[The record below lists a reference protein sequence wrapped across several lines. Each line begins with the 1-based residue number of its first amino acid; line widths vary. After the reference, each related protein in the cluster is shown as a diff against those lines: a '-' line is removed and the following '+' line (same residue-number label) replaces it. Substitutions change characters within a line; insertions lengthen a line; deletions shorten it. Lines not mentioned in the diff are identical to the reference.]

1 MLPDERVGLVGKIS
15 MRRWRLVILAF
26 LVAAP
31 LLFLAACGIY
41 FLWAGGHWQ
50 WAWWPLTACLA
61 LAYIL
66 AWRWQKQQH
75 LLRVDFTAPMT
86 WTDRDKNGWKLV
98 QARAKKAEKL
108 DSQKLSDVTFYL
120 QTAQDMAQEMAGFYH
135 PGAKDPVGSLTIPEI
150 LAVIELAA
158 HDLAEM
164 VDKYLP
170 GGHLLTINAW
180 RRARQ
185 ATELYQDASHLG
197 WLISSM
203 FTPISTSIRY
213 LATQVGVSTPWQLL
227 QQNLLLWFYTAY
239 IHRLGTYLI
248 DLNSGRLRVGAKRFR
263 ELMAQARQE
272 PGAASQDGVAPVK
285 ALTLVLAGQVKAG
298 KSSLINAILGEERAK
313 TAVLP
318 ETAGF
323 TRYQVKPDGI
333 DTQLF
338 LLDTPGSGHTGPR
351 EDQLRATQEAA
362 RQADLILLVL
372 QARNPARQAD
382 VELLQA
388 LRKYFDANP
397 DLKMPPILGVMTH
410 IDLLFPAL
418 EWAPPYNWQKPER
431 PKEKQID
438 QAIEALK
445 EQMGDRLAGV
455 VPVCTQPEKIYGIQE
470 WLLPAVIDLLDEAHA
485 VALLRCL
492 RREMDTGQIKKVFQ
506 QFLAVGKEAIR
517 IWWEKTKK

>member
-1 MLPDERVGLVGKIS
+1 
-15 MRRWRLVILAF
+15 MRRWRIVVLAF

-41 FLWAGGHWQ
+41 FLWSEGHWH
-50 WAWWPLTACLA
+50 WAWWLLTACLA

-66 AWRWQKQQH
+66 AWRWQKQQQ

-86 WTDRDKNGWKLV
+86 WTERDKEAWKLV
-98 QARAKKAEKL
+98 QTRAKSAEKL
-108 DSQKLSDVTFYL
+108 DSQRLSDVPFYL
-120 QTAQDMAQEMAGFYH
+120 ETAQEMAHEMAAFYH

-150 LAVIELAA
+150 LAVVELAA

-203 FTPISTSIRY
+203 FTPISTSIRFM
-213 LATQVGVSTPWQLL
+213 ATQVGVSTPWQML
-227 QQNLLLWFYTAY
+227 QQNILLWFYTAF

-263 ELMAQARQE
+263 ELMDQARKE
-272 PGAASQDGVAPVK
+272 PGAESRDGAPSVK
-285 ALTLVLAGQVKAG
+285 ALTLVFVGQVKAG
-298 KSSLINAILGEERAK
+298 KSSLINAILGEQKAR

-318 ETAGF
+318 
-323 TRYQVKPDGI
+323 TRYQVKPEGI

-338 LLDTPGSGHTGPR
+338 LLDTPGYGHTGPK
-351 EDQLRATQEAA
+351 EDQLRATEEAA
-362 RQADLILLVL
+362 HQADVILLVL

-382 VELLQA
+382 VELMQA
-388 LRKYFDANP
+388 WRKYFAANP
-397 DLKMPPILGVMTH
+397 DLKMPPVLGVMTH
-410 IDLLFPAL
+410 IDLLSPAL
-418 EWAPPYNWQKPER
+418 EWDPPYNWQQPER
-431 PKEKQID
+431 LKEKQID
-438 QAIEALK
+438 QAMESLK
-445 EQMGDRLAGV
+445 EQLGDQLAGV
-455 VPVCTQPEKIYGIQE
+455 VPACTQPEKIYGIEE
-470 WLLPAVIDLLDEAHA
+470 WLLPVLSDLLDEAHA

-492 RREMDTGQIKKVFQ
+492 RREMDTGQVKKVFQ
-506 QFLAVGKEAIR
+506 QFLAAGKEAVK
-517 IWWEKTKK
+517 IWWQKTKK

>member
-1 MLPDERVGLVGKIS
+1 M
-15 MRRWRLVILAF
+15 MRHWRIVILAF
-26 LVAAP
+26 LVSAP

-41 FLWAGGHWQ
+41 FLWSGGHWQ

-61 LAYIL
+61 VAYIL

-75 LLRVDFTAPMT
+75 LLRVDFTPTMT
-86 WTDRDKNGWKLV
+86 WTDRDKEAWKLV
-98 QARAKKAEKL
+98 QSRAKGAEKL
-108 DSQKLSDVTFYL
+108 DASKLSDVPSYL
-120 QTAQDMAQEMAGFYH
+120 NTAQEMAQEMAGFYH
-135 PGAKDPVGSLTIPEI
+135 PGAKDPLGSLTIPEI

-185 ATELYQDASHLG
+185 ATELYQDASHVG

-213 LATQVGVSTPWQLL
+213 LATQVGLSTPWQML
-227 QQNLLLWFYTAY
+227 QQNILLWFYTAF

-263 ELMAQARQE
+263 ELMAQARKE
-272 PGAASQDGVAPVK
+272 PGEESKDGVQAVRT
-285 ALTLVLAGQVKAG
+285 LTLVFAGQVKAG
-298 KSSLINAILGEERAK
+298 KSSLINAILGEQKAK

-318 ETAGF
+318 ETSGY
-323 TRYQVKPDGI
+323 TRYHVTPEGI

-338 LLDTPGSGHTGPR
+338 LLDTPGYAHTGPK
-351 EDQLRATQEAA
+351 EDQVRATEEAA
-362 RQADLILLVL
+362 RQADLILIVM
-372 QARNPARQAD
+372 QAKNPARQAD
-382 VELLQA
+382 VEMLHGI
-388 LRKYFDANP
+388 RKYFAAHP
-397 DLKMPPILGVMTH
+397 DLKMPPILGVLTH
-410 IDLLFPAL
+410 IDLLSPAL
-418 EWAPPYNWQKPER
+418 EWDPPYDWQKPQR
-431 PKEKQID
+431 LKEKQID
-438 QAIEALK
+438 QAMSALK
-445 EQMGDRLAGV
+445 EQIPDQFAGV

-470 WLLPAVIDLLDEAHA
+470 WLLPAVSELLDEAHA

-492 RREMDTGQIKKVFQ
+492 CRELDTGQIKKVFQ
-506 QFLAVGKEAIR
+506 QFLAAGKEAVR

>member
-1 MLPDERVGLVGKIS
+1 
-15 MRRWRLVILAF
+15 MRRWRIVILAF
-26 LVAAP
+26 LVSAP

-41 FLWAGGHWQ
+41 FFWAEGHWH

-61 LAYIL
+61 VAYIL

-75 LLRVDFTAPMT
+75 LLRVDFTEPMT
-86 WTDRDKNGWKLV
+86 WTDRDKAAWKLV
-98 QARAKKAEKL
+98 QARAKGAEKL
-108 DSQKLSDVTFYL
+108 DSQKLSDAPFYL
-120 QTAQDMAQEMAGFYH
+120 ETAQDMAQEMAAFYH
-135 PGAKDPVGSLTIPEI
+135 PGAKDPVGNLTVPEI

-203 FTPISTSIRY
+203 FTPISTSIRF
-213 LATQVGVSTPWQLL
+213 LATQVGVSTPWQML
-227 QQNLLLWFYTAY
+227 QQNILLWFYTAF

-263 ELMAQARQE
+263 ELMAQARGE
-272 PGAASQDGVAPVK
+272 PGEDGQPEVAAVK
-285 ALTLVLAGQVKAG
+285 SLTLVLAGQVKVG
-298 KSSLINAILGEERAK
+298 KSSLINAILGEQKAK

-318 ETAGF
+318 ETTGI
-323 TRYQVKPDGI
+323 TRYQVKPEGI

-338 LLDTPGSGHTGPR
+338 LLDTPGYGHTGPR
-351 EDQLRATQEAA
+351 EDQLHATQEAT
-362 RQADLILLVL
+362 RQADVILLVL
-372 QARNPARQAD
+372 QAKNPARQAD

-388 LRKYFDANP
+388 LKKYFDTHP
-397 DLKMPPILGVMTH
+397 DLKVPPILGVMTH
-410 IDLLFPAL
+410 IDLLSPAL
-418 EWAPPYNWQKPER
+418 EWNPPYNWQQPKR
-431 PKEKQID
+431 LKEKQID
-438 QAIEALK
+438 QAMETLR
-445 EQMGDRLAGV
+445 EQLGDHLAAV

-470 WLLPAVIDLLDEAHA
+470 WLLPALSDLLDEAHA

-492 RREMDTGQIKKVFQ
+492 RREMDTGQVKKVFQ
-506 QFLAVGKEAIR
+506 QFLTAGKEAVR
-517 IWWEKTKK
+517 IWWQKTKK

>member
-1 MLPDERVGLVGKIS
+1 
-15 MRRWRLVILAF
+15 MRRWRIVILAF
-26 LVAAP
+26 LVSAP

-41 FLWAGGHWQ
+41 FLWAEGHWS

-86 WTDRDKNGWKLV
+86 WTDRDKDAWKLV
-98 QARAKKAEKL
+98 QARAKEAEKL
-108 DSQKLSDVTFYL
+108 DSEKLSDVSFYL
-120 QTAQDMAQEMAGFYH
+120 QTAQDLAQEMAGCYH

-150 LAVIELAA
+150 LAVVELAA

-203 FTPISTSIRY
+203 FTPISTSIRF
-213 LATQVGVSTPWQLL
+213 LATQVGVNTPWQML
-227 QQNLLLWFYTAY
+227 QQNILLWFYTAY

-263 ELMAQARQE
+263 ELMAQARGE
-272 PGAASQDGVAPVK
+272 PGEDGQPAVAPVK
-285 ALTLVLAGQVKAG
+285 SLTLVLVGQVKSG
-298 KSSLINAILGEERAK
+298 KSSLINAMLGEEKAK

-323 TRYQVKPDGI
+323 TRYQVKPEAI

-338 LLDTPGSGHTGPR
+338 LLDTPGYGHAGPK

-372 QARNPARQAD
+372 HAKNPARQAD
-382 VELLQA
+382 VEMSHA

-410 IDLLFPAL
+410 IDLLSPAL
-418 EWAPPYNWQKPER
+418 EWDPPYDWQKPQR
-431 PKEKQID
+431 LKEKQID
-438 QAIEALK
+438 QAMIALK
-445 EQMGDRLAGV
+445 EQLPDQLAAVV
-455 VPVCTQPEKIYGIQE
+455 VPVCTQSEKIYGIQE
-470 WLLPAVIDLLDEAHA
+470 WLLPVLSDLLDEAHA

-492 RREMDTGQIKKVFQ
+492 RKELDTGQIKKVFQ
-506 QFLAVGKEAIR
+506 QFLAAGKEAVK